1 MRIHIEPQAWLAEFI
16 GTLSLVFVGSLSA
29 AVAFETLGGG
39 AGGVVLAGLAHGL
52 ILVALI
58 YGLGAVSGCHINPAV
73 SIALAAIGKFD
84 WRSVPGYIVF
94 QLGGAVV
101 GALLHAL
108 VRAKGATDYGLTLPA
123 ADVGAGQALVLEA
136 VLTFFLVSVIIG
148 AVVSGKATKGFHGL
162 AIGLT
167 LAASWLVGGSLTGAA
182 LNPARSFGPAI
193 VALNF
198 DSIWVYWVGPIVGAL
213 VAAGVGLY
221 LHNLR
226 QEGESG

>member
-1 MRIHIEPQAWLAEFI
+1 MQYDPRAWLAALV
-16 GTLSLVFVGSLSA
+16 GTLTLIFVGPLSV
-29 AVAFETLGGG
+29 AVAFEALDGGT
-39 AGGVVLAGLAHGL
+39 GGVVLAGLAHGL

-58 YGLGAVSGCHINPAV
+58 YGIGAVSGCHINPAV
-73 SIALAAIGKFD
+73 TIALTAIGKFPL
-84 WRSVPGYIVF
+84 RSAPGYIVS
-94 QLGGAVV
+94 QLGGAIV

-108 VRAKGATDYGLTLPA
+108 VRAEGATHYGLPLPG

-148 AVVSGKATKGFHGL
+148 AAVSGQATKGLHGL

-167 LAASWLVGGSLTGAA
+167 LAASWLVGGALTGAA

-213 VAAGVGLY
+213 VAAGVGIY
-221 LHNLR
+221 LHGLR
-226 QEGESG
+226 GEGDAA

>member
-1 MRIHIEPQAWLAEFI
+1 MQFEPRAWLAEFV
-16 GTLSLVFVGSLSA
+16 GTLTLIFIGSLSA
-29 AVAFETLGGG
+29 AVAFEALDGGT
-39 AGGVVLAGLAHGL
+39 GGVVLAGLAHGL

-58 YGLGAVSGCHINPAV
+58 YGIGAVSGCHINPAV

-84 WRSVPGYIVF
+84 WRSVPGYIVA
-94 QLGGAVV
+94 QLAGAVV
-101 GALLHAL
+101 GALLHAV
-108 VRAKGATDYGLTLPA
+108 VRAKGATHYGLPLPG

-136 VLTFFLVSVIIG
+136 VLTFFLVSVIVG
-148 AVVSGKATKGFHGL
+148 AAVSGKAMKGFHGL

-167 LAASWLVGGSLTGAA
+167 LAASWLVGGALTGAA

-198 DSIWVYWVGPIVGAL
+198 DSIWIYWVGPIVGGL
-213 VAAGVGLY
+213 IAAGVGLY

-226 QEGESG
+226 QESEAG

>member
-1 MRIHIEPQAWLAEFI
+1 MQFEPRAGLAEFV
-16 GTLSLVFVGSLSA
+16 GTLTLIFIGSLSA
-29 AVAFETLGGG
+29 AVAFEALDGGT
-39 AGGVVLAGLAHGL
+39 GGVVLAGLAHGL

-58 YGLGAVSGCHINPAV
+58 YGIGAVSGCHINPAV

-84 WRSVPGYIVF
+84 WRSVPGYIVA
-94 QLGGAVV
+94 QLAGAVV
-101 GALLHAL
+101 GALLHAV
-108 VRAKGATDYGLTLPA
+108 VRAKGATHYGLPLPG

-136 VLTFFLVSVIIG
+136 VLTFFLVSVIVG
-148 AVVSGKATKGFHGL
+148 AAVSGKATKGFHGL

-167 LAASWLVGGSLTGAA
+167 LAASWLVGGALTGAA

-198 DSIWVYWVGPIVGAL
+198 DSIWIYWVGPIVGGL
-213 VAAGVGLY
+213 IAAGVGLY

-226 QEGESG
+226 QESEAG